1 MLPAVPLVDELV
13 AKDTLMFAPWRLSH
27 CSLCGLP
34 VPLAPVPR
42 CSRCGG
48 LSEPYEGTWI
58 CADEGTGR
66 ALAVAFCVCHVHLC
80 RRDREAL
87 WRVLDVK
94 LRQRYHFPVED
105 GSCQPSPDEVP

>member
-1 MLPAVPLVDELV
+1 MLSAVALVDELV
-13 AKDTLMFAPWRLSH
+13 AKDALMFGPWRLTN
-27 CSLCGLP
+27 CTACGRPLP
-34 VPLAPVPR
+34 QVPLPR
-42 CSRCGG
+42 CAKCGG
-48 LSEPYEGTWI
+48 LSEPYEGVWI

-66 ALAVAFCVCHVHLC
+66 AMAQAFTVCHHHAC

-105 GSCQPSPDEVP
+105 GSCQPSPDEGP